1 MCAFPTLL
9 VQSIAQ
15 WRKATLLHT
24 VLQCTV
30 HTAHW
35 RKAHSIAQWRKG
47 IAWDRLEQLYLSG
60 TLANSTVYILLS
72 TMCGVWK
79 HPSIIHKWSG
89 RASSRSLNI
98 YIQKNSL
105 WTSFEPRR
113 CCNRASQRSQWK
125 PLANCH
131 RHHWVRKKID
141 PYEIFWMGKHPF
153 NLLILLQIIL
163 NLKFQM
169 AQWYLGREPSII
181 SRWLDLKLQ
190 TCHIWLYSLTALT
203 QLKTL
208 RGTWGTQTT

>member
-9 VQSIAQ
+9 VQSIAH

-89 RASSRSLNI
+89 SASSRSLEI
-98 YIQKNSL
+98 YIQN
-105 WTSFEPRR
+105 RR
-113 CCNRASQRSQWK
+113 IVCEQVLRLVVVIGPVKDHN
-125 PLANCH
+125 
-131 RHHWVRKKID
+131 
-141 PYEIFWMGKHPF
+141 G
-153 NLLILLQIIL
+153 
-163 NLKFQM
+163 
-169 AQWYLGREPSII
+169 
-181 SRWLDLKLQ
+181 SRWP
-190 TCHIWLYSLTALT
+190 IVIVIIE
-203 QLKTL
+203 
-208 RGTWGTQTT
+208 WGKRSTPMKYFGWASTHSTF